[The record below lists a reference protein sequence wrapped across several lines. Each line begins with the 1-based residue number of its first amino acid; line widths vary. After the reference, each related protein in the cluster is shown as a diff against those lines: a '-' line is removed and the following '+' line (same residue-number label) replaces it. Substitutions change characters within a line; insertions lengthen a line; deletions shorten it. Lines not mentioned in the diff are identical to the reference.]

1 MVEFNATFLTALL
14 SFALFIIIMNAIF
27 YKPVLSIIRKREN
40 YINSNYDKA
49 QDFTQKTRENE
60 NIRCEKIEQ
69 TQRKCRKEIQNIV
82 NLAHEE
88 ANKKTQEAREKSKA
102 EILSGKDK
110 LTRQEKELEETV
122 NNTVVNDLASSITS
136 KISGAEIPV
145 KRN

>member
-136 KISGAEIPV
+136 KISGVEIPV

>member
-49 QDFTQKTRENE
+49 QDFAQKTRENE

-136 KISGAEIPV
+136 KISGVEIPV